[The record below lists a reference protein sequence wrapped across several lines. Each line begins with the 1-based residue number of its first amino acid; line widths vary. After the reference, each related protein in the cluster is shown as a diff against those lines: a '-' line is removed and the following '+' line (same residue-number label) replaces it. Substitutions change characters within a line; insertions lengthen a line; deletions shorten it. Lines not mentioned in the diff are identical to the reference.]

1 MRGLSRREFLGGA
14 AGIAAAAT
22 LPPSHS
28 ARSAVT
34 PLAGATVNLGSYG
47 VSSYLDAAHI
57 FDGYVGLPMATRI
70 EKIYMEQ
77 GSFPTAP
84 PVKMTQLAAAGCQ
97 FLVSVQ
103 PSKQMT
109 PTERSRLAAWL
120 AMLNNAGISYR
131 VVLFAECNNIA
142 FPTAAEWLAY
152 WSYYA
157 PTIQDAG
164 VLCGYDPG
172 ANSKAISRALA
183 YFPANPAPD
192 ELWMDYYAT
201 SFRAGVRLDGL
212 IAMARAVGIS
222 TATPETLGVCDR
234 LGCCCLCVLCLS
246 LKVWGWRGSTDID
259 GAGRLGAGGGGV
271 VD

>member
-1 MRGLSRREFLGGA
+1 
-14 AGIAAAAT
+14 
-22 LPPSHS
+22 
-28 ARSAVT
+28 
-34 PLAGATVNLGSYG
+34 
-47 VSSYLDAAHI
+47 
-57 FDGYVGLPMATRI
+57 MATRI

-77 GSFPTAP
+77 GSFPAAP

-157 PTIQDAG
+157 PTIQGAG

-222 TATPETLGVCDR
+222 TGVAE
-234 LGCCCLCVLCLS
+234 
-246 LKVWGWRGSTDID
+246 WGWS
-259 GAGRLGAGGGGV
+259 AGTSILDPITMPWWNEYCTYLIYLAGGGNLTLGAIYFGSEV
-271 VD
+271 YGRKTDVISSASDPRIPMIQAVAKAVRTAS